1 MRKTS
6 KTQTLFWFMTLSII
20 MIGCQKNEFVNLTS
34 TISSDNSLLGTEE
47 GKFLTMNINLT
58 EELSEDLPLTVE
70 IDRDLETGHYIN
82 LDDFHDYY
90 EYSTDFGANWKRVRP
105 NRLIIPKRSK
115 NIKIRVSTIDDN
127 KLEIDEEFTMKITP
141 KTDGVFKI
149 SGEITPTKMIVFD
162 NEVGKTS
169 MGLTYELDDKNNY
182 NLVGLNKEIKL
193 NKRLK
198 QYIDNGPEEKLIK
211 DIKTLSNVGGI
222 PINSLVLVYS
232 REVPW
237 GGYVVNFAT
246 DGTDRWQMGLNL
258 ILGYENF
265 SSETEES
272 IKTDFTTEGILGFV
286 MVHEFGHILTLNNKV
301 EIDITAMGPENCTNL
316 YLREG
321 CFHNESILNQFN
333 NQFYLNENK
342 FNEPNFVS
350 AYAESNIAEDIAET
364 FAFYVGQKNINKVVE
379 ESSGALRKINSLVD
393 NDKLKSLKTQ
403 LINQLSSSQNFLE
416 NTGITEPIRE
426 FNRTYEGKH
435 ISCTDYE
442 SIKKEYE
449 KNIDFKD

>member
-1 MRKTS
+1 MRKTI

-20 MIGCQKNEFVNLTS
+20 MIGCQKSEFVNLTS

-47 GKFLTMNINLT
+47 GKFLTMNISLT

-70 IDRDLETGHYIN
+70 IDRDLETGLYIN

-90 EYSTDFGANWKRVRP
+90 EYSTDFGVTWKRVRP

-193 NKRLK
+193 NKHLK

-211 DIKTLSNVGGI
+211 DIKTLSNIGGF
-222 PINSLVLVYS
+222 PINSLVLVYG
-232 REVPW
+232 RGIW
-237 GGYVVNFAT
+237 GGYVVNLAT
-246 DGTDRWQMGLNL
+246 DGTDKWEMGLNL
-258 ILGYENF
+258 IHGYETFNF
-265 SSETEES
+265 ETGEFLE
-272 IKTDFTTEGILGFV
+272 TDFTTESLLGYV
-286 MVHEFGHILTLNNKV
+286 MVHEFGHILTLNKKN

-333 NQFYLNENK
+333 NQFYLNEKK
-342 FNEPNFVS
+342 FNEPNFVTD
-350 AYAESNIAEDIAET
+350 YAESNMAEDIAET

-379 ESSGALRKINSLVD
+379 ESSGALRKINFLVD
-393 NDKLKSLKTQ
+393 NDKLKNLKTQ
-403 LINQLSSSQNFLE
+403 LINQLSSGQNFFEGALKD
-416 NTGITEPIRE
+416 PIRE
-426 FNRTYEGKH
+426 FNRTYKGKH

>member
-169 MGLTYELDDKNNY
+169 MGLTY
-182 NLVGLNKEIKL
+182 
-193 NKRLK
+193 
-198 QYIDNGPEEKLIK
+198 
-211 DIKTLSNVGGI
+211 
-222 PINSLVLVYS
+222 
-232 REVPW
+232 
-237 GGYVVNFAT
+237 
-246 DGTDRWQMGLNL
+246 
-258 ILGYENF
+258 
-265 SSETEES
+265 
-272 IKTDFTTEGILGFV
+272 
-286 MVHEFGHILTLNNKV
+286 
-301 EIDITAMGPENCTNL
+301 
-316 YLREG
+316 
-321 CFHNESILNQFN
+321 
-333 NQFYLNENK
+333 
-342 FNEPNFVS
+342 
-350 AYAESNIAEDIAET
+350 
-364 FAFYVGQKNINKVVE
+364 
-379 ESSGALRKINSLVD
+379 
-393 NDKLKSLKTQ
+393 
-403 LINQLSSSQNFLE
+403 
-416 NTGITEPIRE
+416 
-426 FNRTYEGKH
+426 
-435 ISCTDYE
+435 
-442 SIKKEYE
+442 
-449 KNIDFKD
+449 